1 MNKKYSECLQFLKTA
16 HRTNLCNGTRLQKQK
31 VVPHQLYIYIY
42 LVHLIQEF
50 AFLLLV
56 YFNHSSRITKIKNKI
71 LYLSHDFEEKKLGQ
85 MARTNKV
92 VKFEPEMSQL
102 CLLLVS
108 SNQGFEQ
115 AL

>member
-1 MNKKYSECLQFLKTA
+1 MQWYKTTETKGCA
-16 HRTNLCNGTRLQKQK
+16 ASI
-31 VVPHQLYIYIY
+31 IYIY
-42 LVHLIQEF
+42 FLVHLIQEF
-50 AFLLLV
+50 AFPFLV
-56 YFNHSSRITKIKNKI
+56 YFNHSIRITKIKNKI
-71 LYLSHDFEEKKLGQ
+71 LYLSHDFEKKKLGQ

-108 SNQGFEQ
+108 SNQGSGSV

>member
-31 VVPHQLYIYIY
+31 VVPHQLYIYF

-50 AFLLLV
+50 PFLVLV

-71 LYLSHDFEEKKLGQ
+71 LYLSHDFEKKKLGQ

-92 VKFEPEMSQL
+92 VKFEPEVSQL
-102 CLLLVS
+102 YLLLVS
-108 SNQGFEQ
+108 SNQGSGSV

>member
-31 VVPHQLYIYIY
+31 VVPHQLYIYFFSTPHTRICF
-42 LVHLIQEF
+42 HF
-50 AFLLLV
+50 LV
-56 YFNHSSRITKIKNKI
+56 YFNHSSKIAKIKNKI

-108 SNQGFEQ
+108 SNQGSGSV

>member
-1 MNKKYSECLQFLKTA
+1 MQWYKTTETKGCA
-16 HRTNLCNGTRLQKQK
+16 ASN
-31 VVPHQLYIYIY
+31 IYIFI

-50 AFLLLV
+50 AFLFLV
-56 YFNHSSRITKIKNKI
+56 YFNHSSRIAKIKNKI
-71 LYLSHDFEEKKLGQ
+71 LYLSHDFEKKKLGQ

-102 CLLLVS
+102 CPLLVS
-108 SNQGFEQ
+108 SNQGSEQ